1 MLSLLATAPYVVNT
15 RGAANPAVI
24 RRPSAFYG
32 VFDMR
37 KYLLFAAVLLAP
49 NLAYSADLSVQ
60 AAPASSD
67 GIACD
72 IGPKYTGAVPAAA
85 LAVGFTHC
93 AANYDFSNSFYAT
106 RSNWLDCAGAANP
119 QWWNLS
125 FARGA
130 VAPCSRYNVIPDP
143 AFGTNVLQSIYQP
156 SDWPREIST
165 ELDTTNSASP
175 TPGSNPG
182 FFFPTQ
188 FYVEV
193 AEYVTADTQNNA
205 YAKTSCGSSPALF
218 GGVWAWAAPERVET
232 DFMEFYPGASTCTNG
247 GNTSDHSGGGA
258 LFPANVNAQ
267 PGQLVF
273 SSGYD
278 PTIPHTYGILQM
290 ANGTTYTRCN
300 YMDNVGLGSG
310 CVSDT
315 FGAGAIS
322 SQSWLKITIGPED
335 NNPGTKPSVNEDLRV
350 QRITVWECTDLQN
363 GHC

>member
-1 MLSLLATAPYVVNT
+1 MLSLLATVPVVVNT
-15 RGAANPAVI
+15 RSTNPAVI
-24 RRPSAFYG
+24 MPPSAFYG
-32 VFDMR
+32 VFNM
-37 KYLLFAAVLLAP
+37 KKIVLFAAVLFAP
-49 NLAYSADLSVQ
+49 NLAHSANPVQ
-60 AAPASSD
+60 AVPASSD

-72 IGPKYTGAVPAAA
+72 IGPNYTGAIPAAA

-125 FARGA
+125 FGGA
-130 VAPCSRYNVIPDP
+130 NAPCSRYNIISDP

-205 YAKTSCGSSPALF
+205 YAGTSCGLSPALF
-218 GGVWAWAAPERVET
+218 GGVWAWAAPESVET

-247 GNTSDHSGGGA
+247 GNTYDHNGGGA
-258 LFPANVNAQ
+258 LFAANVNAQ

-290 ANGTTYTRCN
+290 ANGTSYTRCN

-322 SQSWLKITIGPED
+322 SKSWLKITIGPET

-350 QRITVWECTDLQN
+350 QRITVWECTDLQS